1 MNPAGSRKVGARRW
15 PENKGFHQYIKQ
27 WQSHILTLFI
37 SKRAGNQVR
46 RAGSKKEKQQQIL
59 QLLSAPQFPL
69 TSRLLWY
76 ETLTK
81 SNLGKGELFGLQFQA
96 TALQQRNHSASGL
109 QQLLISHPQPRA
121 ERNTSVHA
129 FLPSARSPHVY
140 PVQKM
145 MSSTM
150 GEPSH
155 FSWYNQDSA
164 PQVTWPAQL
173 LIEIPIP
180 AGYRLCQ
187 ADNYSSAP
195 LCPRI
200 PLLFP
205 TSCSQAVTNLPSV
218 TLVCIFENFIEIQSY
233 QHVLF

>member
-1 MNPAGSRKVGARRW
+1 MTVSYLNPVCFQKGWKPG
-15 PENKGFHQYIKQ
+15 PES
-27 WQSHILTLFI
+27 W
-37 SKRAGNQVR
+37 V
-46 RAGSKKEKQQQIL
+46 KEGETTTDPT
-59 QLLSAPQFPL
+59 APQC
-69 TSRLLWY
+69 TSVSSN
-76 ETLTK
+76 K
-81 SNLGKGELFGLQFQA
+81 SVVVIRDPDKRQLREGGVFGLQFQA

-129 FLPSARSPHVY
+129 CLPSARSPHVY

-150 GEPSH
+150 GGPSH

-205 TSCSQAVTNLPSV
+205 TSCSQAVINLPSV
-218 TLVCIFENFIEIQSY
+218 TLD
-233 QHVLF
+233 